1 MSPGHSGHPQPVWA
15 TLRPGPGGCRVAMWH
30 HSPDPRS
37 AGLMMAFAS
46 ESGPRLSVAMLPGP
60 AATLL
65 DHSGDCGIC
74 ELQAPAGWLG
84 WLQT

>member
-1 MSPGHSGHPQPVWA
+1 
-15 TLRPGPGGCRVAMWH
+15 
-30 HSPDPRS
+30 
-37 AGLMMAFAS
+37 MMAFAS

-65 DHSGDCGIC
+65 DPSGDCVIC
-74 ELQAPAGWLG
+74 ERQAPAGWQG